1 MCEACDTF
9 DTEVAIHG
17 PGQLR
22 RIVSKIQAAVSDGVL
37 RCNEFESSR
46 ALIGQTPFS
55 ELNLDQSIPD
65 VLRYYFDCVSC
76 GDVFSL
82 EAEAFHGQGGRWSK
96 L

>member
-9 DTEVAIHG
+9 DTQVAIDG
-17 PGQLR
+17 PRQLQ
-22 RIVSKIQAAVSDGVL
+22 RIVAKVWAAVADGVL

-46 ALIGQTPFS
+46 ALIGQKPFS

-65 VLRYYFDCVSC
+65 VLCYYFECTSC
-76 GDVFSL
+76 GSVFGL